1 MSRTPASPPRLALA
15 VVLALGT
22 SGLLTGCADNI
33 AAHGNLPTQESMGQI
48 QAGTHTRADVQA
60 LLGTPSTTSM
70 FDGETWY
77 YISSQT
83 EQMAFLKPNELS
95 RTVIAIQFD
104 PTGTVSDVRTL
115 SKDDGRSV
123 EISTR
128 ETPTRGT
135 ETSIIQELFGNIG
148 RFAPKTDDL

>member
-1 MSRTPASPPRLALA
+1 
-15 VVLALGT
+15 
-22 SGLLTGCADNI
+22 
-33 AAHGNLPTQESMGQI
+33 
-48 QAGTHTRADVQA
+48 
-60 LLGTPSTTSM
+60 
-70 FDGETWY
+70 
-77 YISSQT
+77 
-83 EQMAFLKPNELS
+83 MAFLKPNELS

-123 EISTR
+123 DISTR

-148 RFAPKTDDL
+148 RFAPKTDDF